1 MKASVLF
8 FFTLLSIITPK
19 KWLHQN
25 WAHTVGCFCHLEHIN
40 CGHEGWMLKKGSCQ
54 VKWVTF
60 EGPFYATESCK
71 GAIGDHRSERFQIKR
86 RTQWLTQ
93 RFQEGFIPRC
103 ALTAVLNNPCESCS
117 PLSSPAEEL
126 PCSIGACNC
135 WTNISHTTM
144 QWVKDAR
151 QKTSQATNPYSSSNP
166 RETGEFKAIP
176 PIC

>member
-1 MKASVLF
+1 MTPSE
-8 FFTLLSIITPK
+8 LST
-19 KWLHQN
+19 H
-25 WAHTVGCFCHLEHIN
+25 C
-40 CGHEGWMLKKGSCQ
+40 
-54 VKWVTF
+54 WVFLSSWTHKLWSWRMNA
-60 EGPFYATESCK
+60 EDRIVSGKMGDIWRPFLCNREPESCK
-71 GAIGDHRSERFQIKR
+71 GAVGDRSSERFQIKR

-103 ALTAVLNNPCESCS
+103 ALTAVLNSLCESCS

-166 RETGEFKAIP
+166 REAGEFKAIP